1 MPISAM
7 APKASNAMVEF
18 ITNRVEIGIRS
29 LTSSVDRTAGDE
41 KRKDVKNPRACPG
54 PRPCRAADFVPLTR
68 ASCVQ
73 NRTPVNAKGDA
84 DHEPT
89 PHERQAPQISA
100 TPKFLLLRSGKA
112 VVYKALVRYEE
123 PGQQDEAALLRAT
136 ILGAKARTVL
146 AVPFRLLSIT
156 SC

>member
-1 MPISAM
+1 
-7 APKASNAMVEF
+7 
-18 ITNRVEIGIRS
+18 
-29 LTSSVDRTAGDE
+29 
-41 KRKDVKNPRACPG
+41 
-54 PRPCRAADFVPLTR
+54 
-68 ASCVQ
+68 
-73 NRTPVNAKGDA
+73 
-84 DHEPT
+84 
-89 PHERQAPQISA
+89 
-100 TPKFLLLRSGKA
+100 LLRSGKT